1 MNALDM
7 MLRGEF
13 LPHGFCLTWSPQ
25 LLWTL
30 VASDLI
36 IAAAYYS
43 IPLGLLVIV
52 RRRRDLAYHWMFR
65 LFALFIF
72 ACGTSHVVA
81 VVNIWYPAYWA
92 DAGIKLVTAVASIG
106 TAAMLWPLIP
116 KVLALPSPA
125 QIERVNRQLAD
136 EVSQRRSA
144 QDALHQ
150 VNRHLEQRVVER
162 TRELERSNA
171 ELARSNAEL
180 AQFAYVASHDLQE
193 PLRMVSAYTQ
203 LIQRRYG
210 NRLDGD
216 AAEFFGFVI
225 DGATRMQRMIDD
237 LLELSRVSR
246 PAASTSVDLTM
257 VMDRVMENLRLR
269 IAETGAT
276 VEVGPMPSVKGDA
289 TQMTQ
294 LFQNLLSNSLKF
306 LGDEAPRISI
316 DAANDG
322 NGSVRI
328 AVRDNG
334 IGMKPEHTQRIFLA
348 FERLHG
354 PSEFPGS
361 GIGLAI
367 CKRIVDNHGGS
378 IEVETAPGKGSTFH
392 VCLPAEAGRS

>member
-30 VASDLI
+30 VASDLL

-52 RRRRDLAYHWMFR
+52 RGRRDLAYHWIFR

-72 ACGTSHVVA
+72 ACGTSHVIA

-92 DAGIKLVTAVASIG
+92 DAGIKAVTAIASIG

-116 KVLALPSPA
+116 KVLALPSPS
-125 QIERVNRQLAD
+125 QIERVNRQLAE

-144 QDALHQ
+144 QEALHQ

-171 ELARSNAEL
+171 DLARSNAEL

-210 NRLDGD
+210 DRLDGD
-216 AAEFFGFVI
+216 AAEFFGYVI
-225 DGATRMQRMIDD
+225 EGASRMQRMIDD
-237 LLELSRVSR
+237 LLELSRLSR
-246 PAASTSVDLTM
+246 PAASVSVDLAE
-257 VMDRVMENLRLR
+257 VMDRVQQNLRLR

-276 VEVGPMPSVKGDA
+276 VSVGPMPSVRGDA

-294 LFQNLLSNSLKF
+294 LFQNLVSNALKF
-306 LGDEAPRISI
+306 CGDAAPQIAI
-316 DAANDG
+316 DAATDERG
-322 NGSVRI
+322 VVRI
-328 AVRDNG
+328 SVRDNG

-367 CKRIVDNHGGS
+367 CKRIVENHGGQ
-378 IEVETAPGKGSTFH
+378 IDVDTAPGAGSTFH
-392 VCLPAEAGRS
+392 VSLPAVGQRS